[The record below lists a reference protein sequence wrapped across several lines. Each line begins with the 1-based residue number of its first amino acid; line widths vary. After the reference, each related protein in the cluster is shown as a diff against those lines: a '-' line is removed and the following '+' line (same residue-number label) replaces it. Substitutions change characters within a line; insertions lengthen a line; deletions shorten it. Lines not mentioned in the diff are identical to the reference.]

1 MTDDRAE
8 VPENVAE
15 QDPPDAAPRVGPRA
29 DGQSELDLGVV
40 STGAADVDAA
50 LRPLEA
56 LTERPVSEHAEVYEQ
71 VLESLASTMA
81 APVESAG
88 APLAP
93 GDG

>member
-1 MTDDRAE
+1 MTEDRAE
-8 VPENVAE
+8 VPESVAE
-15 QDPPDAAPRVGPRA
+15 QDTPDETPRVGPRA

-88 APLAP
+88 TPIAG